1 MENILSIFSMNNKS
15 TLLSKTEDNNKKD
28 FIKAKDDLSGLKF
41 LKLHIENV

>member
-15 TLLSKTEDNNKKD
+15 TLLSKTEDNKKD
-28 FIKAKDDLSGLKF
+28 FIKAKDDLSGPKF